1 MLLDPEWVDA
11 CSVEGKADLYRPGDK
26 VRLVTAEILKNFPEN
41 IQEYYV
47 MPKHLLKGANDTEVF
62 MLRVQGQSMIE
73 AGINDGDII
82 IIHRGMSVES
92 GEIGVVR
99 VSGESATLKRVFYE
113 NGNKIRLQP
122 ENSSMQPIIVDI
134 NDVEIVGKLIG
145 LYREY

>member
-1 MLLDPEWVDA
+1 
-11 CSVEGKADLYRPGDK
+11 
-26 VRLVTAEILKNFPEN
+26 
-41 IQEYYV
+41 
-47 MPKHLLKGANDTEVF
+47 
-62 MLRVQGQSMIE
+62 MIE

>member
-1 MLLDPEWVDA
+1 MRKSGETQ
-11 CSVEGKADLYRPGDK
+11 KAVYNYIKEFIAINSYPPT
-26 VRLVTAEILKNFPEN
+26 VREI
-41 IQEYYV
+41 
-47 MPKHLLKGANDTEVF
+47 GAALGLRSTSTVHMHIF

-113 NGNKIRLQP
+113 NGSKIRLQP